1 MLRKKLSQRDSL
13 CGHAGHCSYPRQI
26 FIHPKCE
33 RKRNVLFT
41 RATTGSV
48 LALFQFAECVKFD
61 FDLCRLSL
69 CGGKRHAVN
78 VISKRGHDY

>member
-48 LALFQFAECVKFD
+48 LALVPICRISIFAVC
-61 FDLCRLSL
+61 LYAA
-69 CGGKRHAVN
+69 GGGMQSMSYQSAGMT
-78 VISKRGHDY
+78 ID